1 MPVEVQFNNGDV
13 IVIPQDPVDLFIR
26 ENDVIEGNIT
36 IILKYILFYSLYNIF
51 IIDVGEGKVQE
62 NIQNSSQRI
71 CTTTPH
77 SDSMAATPTT
87 SDQSQTSNNMI
98 NAIIHQK
105 SKTFKRPHSLTNLVW
120 KKGSFVTDNA
130 CITHTELMLPA
141 DMLLLD
147 TPLDYF
153 AFFFSND
160 FLQKIKYQSEL
171 YSVQKNANKPVIV
184 SIDELKKYIG
194 ICVYASI
201 MHVPK
206 VRDYWSADLGVPL
219 IFNAMSRNR
228 FELIRSI
235 LHFNDNSS
243 MLSSN
248 DPNRDRLHKLRPLIE
263 HLNSCFS
270 SVPCKQNLALDEQL
284 CATKAHS
291 YMKQYLP
298 DKPHKWG
305 FKLFVLTDIQGFAY
319 NFEIYSGQENE
330 TRFRKLNEPDFGAS
344 SNVVVRLTRNI
355 PAKKNHK
362 IFFDN
367 YYTAIPLMEYLFSR
381 GIHSLGTVRLP
392 RLPNCPLPDKKNE
405 KKMKRGESIE
415 YITSY
420 ESAPISAVIWKDNKA
435 VKLVSTYCGELPK
448 TKVKR
453 FDRSKKKEIEIDC
466 PQLVTEYNHNMGG
479 VDLLDSHIGR
489 YKIKFRSRKWYMRL
503 FYHLIDLTVVN
514 SWCLYKRV
522 QESKNDGNKIIE
534 LAVWRKILAHSLINS
549 GEVRHSGRGR
559 PSMSVEKKI
568 ASTRP
573 QSVRPTKSI
582 RTDNTNH
589 WPTFTDKR
597 ERCKM
602 PQCKGFTFVKCTK
615 CSVNLCFNK
624 NHNCFM
630 NYHVQ

>member
-1 MPVEVQFNNGDV
+1 M
-13 IVIPQDPVDLFIR
+13 
-26 ENDVIEGNIT
+26 T
-36 IILKYILFYSLYNIF
+36 
-51 IIDVGEGKVQE
+51 
-62 NIQNSSQRI
+62 
-71 CTTTPH
+71 
-77 SDSMAATPTT
+77 
-87 SDQSQTSNNMI
+87 
-98 NAIIHQK
+98 NANIHQK
-105 SKTFKRPHSLTNLVW
+105 SKIFKRPHSLTNLAW
-120 KKGSFVTDNA
+120 KKGNFVTDDA
-130 CITHTELMLPA
+130 CITHTESLLSA

-160 FLQKIKYQSEL
+160 LLQKIKYQSEL
-171 YSVQKNANKPVIV
+171 YSVQKNVNKPVTV
-184 SIDELKKYIG
+184 SVDELKKYIG

-206 VRDYWSADLGVPL
+206 VRDYWSADLGVPI
-219 IFNAMSRNR
+219 IFNAMSRNQ

-248 DPNRDRLHKLRPLIE
+248 DPNRDRLHKLRPLID

-270 SVPCKQNLALDEQL
+270 SVPCNQNLALDEQL

-298 DKPHKWG
+298 DKPHKWE
-305 FKLFVLTDIQGFAY
+305 FKLFVLTDVQGYAY
-319 NFEIYSGQENE
+319 SFEIYSGQENDS
-330 TRFRKLNEPDFGAS
+330 RFQKLNEPDFGAS

-355 PAKKNHK
+355 PVNKNHK

-367 YYTAIPLMEYLFSR
+367 YYTSIPIMEYLFSR
-381 GIHSLGTVRLP
+381 GILSLGTVRLP

-415 YITSY
+415 YVTSY
-420 ESAPISAVIWKDNKA
+420 EKAPISAVIWKDNKA
-435 VKLVSTYCGELPK
+435 VKLVSTYCGETPK
-448 TKVKR
+448 TKVTR

-466 PQLVTEYNHNMGG
+466 PKLVTEYNHNMGG

-489 YKIKFRSRKWYMRL
+489 YKIKFRSRKWYIRL
-503 FYHLIDLTVVN
+503 FYHLIDMTVVN
-514 SWCLYKRV
+514 SWCLYKRAKK
-522 QESKNDGNKIIE
+522 QKNEENEIME
-534 LAVWRKILAHSLINS
+534 LAEWRKILAHSLIKS

-559 PSMSVEKKI
+559 PSISIEKI
-568 ASTRP
+568 ITSNRP
-573 QSVRPTKSI
+573 QSVRPPKSV
-582 RTDNTNH
+582 RTDKTDH
-589 WPTFTDKR
+589 WPTFTEKR

-615 CSVNLCFNK
+615 CSIHLCFNK

-630 NYHVQ
+630 NYHVQLNLKINICKLLYIVSYSYYE